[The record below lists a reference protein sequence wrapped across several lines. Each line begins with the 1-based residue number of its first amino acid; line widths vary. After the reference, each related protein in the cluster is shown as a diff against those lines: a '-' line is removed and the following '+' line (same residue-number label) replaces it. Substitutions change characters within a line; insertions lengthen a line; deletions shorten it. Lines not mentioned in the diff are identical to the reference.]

1 MKNNYFTMST
11 TKPRIN
17 ITLEEK
23 TVSILTGLAQERQ
36 ISTASLAKEL
46 ILVGLSYQE
55 DLALATIAELR
66 DIENAIRVNHQD
78 AWR

>member
-1 MKNNYFTMST
+1 MST

-23 TVSILTGLAQERQ
+23 TVSILTDLAQERQ

-46 ILVGLSYQE
+46 ILAGLSHQE